1 MEPTTIMAA
10 ASVAQGVMGFKG
22 NRAAARS
29 ARQVAEYNAQVQENE
44 LVLLQRQKRDD
55 EANLRRQSGRLMATQ
70 RVATAASGIQMTGSP
85 RQALADTYFNTEL
98 DALRIQYAADIAET
112 QKLSEAAMTRIAG
125 RAQAS
130 AYNTAAFSSLLTM
143 AGGVAQ
149 ARQQEQIL
157 GQQREMFELEQA
169 RMTRELG
176 R

>member
-55 EANLRRQSGRLMATQ
+55 EANLRRQSGRLLATQ

-98 DALRIQYAADIAET
+98 DALRIQYAADIEAT
-112 QKLSEAAMTRIAG
+112 QKQAEAAMTRIAG

-130 AYNTAAFSSLLTM
+130 AYNTAAFGSLLSM
-143 AGGVAQ
+143 AGGIAQ